1 MDQNDKN
8 NKNRRGNRNLLGAVK
23 LVAWALVLT
32 LVFYCTSSYMGS
44 AGKQASNINIKYSD
58 FIAMMES
65 KQVEDVTVDLSEG
78 LLYIVPK
85 DGYVYAAENGTAYT
99 KSTDQDGK
107 AVTFTVHTDEKT
119 VGDALLKLHVV
130 AGEASSYG
138 LYVKTVNGM
147 TADYDKDGVYWAFY
161 IDGEYAMT
169 GVDATNIT
177 DGAQYVFRMEK
188 AN

>member
-58 FIAMMES
+58 FIAMMEG

-85 DGYVYAAENGTAYT
+85 DGYVYTAENGTAYT
-99 KSTDQDGK
+99 LSLI
-107 AVTFTVHTDEKT
+107 H
-119 VGDALLKLHVV
+119 
-130 AGEASSYG
+130 
-138 LYVKTVNGM
+138 
-147 TADYDKDGVYWAFY
+147 
-161 IDGEYAMT
+161 I
-169 GVDATNIT
+169 
-177 DGAQYVFRMEK
+177 
-188 AN
+188 

>member
-1 MDQNDKN
+1 MKTT
-8 NKNRRGNRNLLGAVK
+8 KHIAALLA
-23 LVAWALVLT
+23 ALVL
-32 LVFYCTSSYMGS
+32 
-44 AGKQASNINIKYSD
+44 A
-58 FIAMMES
+58 
-65 KQVEDVTVDLSEG
+65 LSLTACG
-78 LLYIVPK
+78 QT
-85 DGYVYAAENGTAYT
+85 AAEDDPMNPAIPVADGAEIG
-99 KSTDQDGK
+99 DQDGK

-177 DGAQYVFRMEK
+177 DGAQYAFRMEK

>member
-58 FIAMMES
+58 FIAMMEG

-85 DGYVYAAENGTAYT
+85 DGYVYTAENGTPTPSPRIRMARP
-99 KSTDQDGK
+99 
-107 AVTFTVHTDEKT
+107 FTPLPTP
-119 VGDALLKLHVV
+119 
-130 AGEASSYG
+130 
-138 LYVKTVNGM
+138 
-147 TADYDKDGVYWAFY
+147 TARS
-161 IDGEYAMT
+161 IP
-169 GVDATNIT
+169 
-177 DGAQYVFRMEK
+177 RR
-188 AN
+188 